1 MEERTIVVFDSD
13 CLMCQ
18 GSLKWLNRLDADDQ
32 LLFAPMGG
40 ETAKKWGISMV
51 ENDSLAVVKDG
62 EVYRSSEAARL
73 TFLGAGGLGRVIALG
88 LQVIPL
94 GVREWGY
101 YLIARNREKLVRKP
115 SCGIPEEGM
124 REKLLD

>member
-1 MEERTIVVFDSD
+1 MKERTIVVFDSD

-40 ETAKKWGISMV
+40 ETAKKWGISM
-51 ENDSLAVVKDG
+51 EANDSMAVVKDG

-73 TFLGAGGLGRVIALG
+73 TFLGAGGLGRVIALV
-88 LQVIPL
+88 LQVVPL
-94 GVREWGY
+94 RVREWGY
-101 YLIARNREKLVRKP
+101 YFIARNRKKLVKKA

-124 REKLLD
+124 REKLLE